1 LLYQHPKVADVAVI
15 GLPDKE
21 RGERVCAV
29 IERVPGGEDIEFAE
43 MFEYLKNADL
53 MMQKIPEQLEI
64 IDELPRNQTL
74 RKILKQDLR
83 DMYRDKPWTPA
94 PRSK

>member
-1 LLYQHPKVADVAVI
+1 
-15 GLPDKE
+15 
-21 RGERVCAV
+21 
-29 IERVPGGEDIEFAE
+29 
-43 MFEYLKNADL
+43 MFCVGYLKNADL